1 MIVYRNSIRK
11 VGTAVLALATASFG
25 LVAQAHHSHA
35 MFDEDKETTL
45 TGKVAAV
52 SYMNPHVYLSI
63 ETKGANNTPEKWSI
77 EMSHIGNMMSR
88 GVTRET
94 LKVGDEVVLQ
104 MNPLRDGKTGGSY
117 TRIISINGVK
127 NAAEGSNWAAAK

>member
-1 MIVYRNSIRK
+1 
-11 VGTAVLALATASFG
+11 VLALATASFG

-35 MFDEDKETTL
+35 MFDEGKEATL

-63 ETKGANNTPEKWSI
+63 EIKGANNAPEKWSI
-77 EMSHIGNMMSR
+77 EMSHIGNMMGR
-88 GVTRET
+88 GVLRDTM
-94 LKVGDEVVLQ
+94 KVGDEVVLT
-104 MNPLRDGKTGGSY
+104 MNPLRDGKNGGSY

-127 NAAEGSNWAAAK
+127 NAAEGSNWATAK